1 MMKLQVAIDRVT
13 LEEFQKSVLKL
24 DGIVDVV
31 EVGTSLIK
39 DYGMDALKSTASRIK
54 QSEVLFDLK
63 TIDEGTYEFE
73 KGFAAG
79 ADTLTV
85 MASSSIDTIEQVYA
99 LTVNQEKKML
109 IDLLAVNDEKI
120 AELRQFDKAI
130 FGLHY
135 SHDNKNQDFDAVKAV
150 EQFHNNFPNIKNIAV
165 AGGIDIE
172 QASKLAK
179 QGIVERIIVGGKI
192 MNNETPVEMA
202 EKFMEVIR

>member
-1 MMKLQVAIDRVT
+1 MKLQVAIDRVT
-13 LEEFQKSVLKL
+13 LENLLESVSYL
-24 DGIVDVV
+24 DGVVDVI

-39 DYGMDALKSTASRIK
+39 DYGINALENVTEKGR

-63 TIDEGTYEFE
+63 TIDEGIYEFE
-73 KGFAAG
+73 KGFSAN

-99 LTVNQEKKML
+99 LTVNQKKNIL
-109 IDLLAVNDEKI
+109 IDLLEVDETKI
-120 AELRQFDKAI
+120 KKLQQFDEAI

-135 SHDNKNQDFDAVKAV
+135 SHDKKDQDFDAVKAV
-150 EQFHNNFPNIKNIAV
+150 AEFHTKFPNIKKIAV

-172 QASKLAK
+172 QAKSLAK

-192 MNNETPVEMA
+192 MNSEKPLDMA
-202 EKFMEVIR
+202 KKFMEVIK